1 MRHTAAIVARL
12 FALLLAPS
20 LLAQA
25 KTYAISP
32 DAKNSA
38 TFQCEDSYDQFD
50 GTTSKISGTIVA
62 DPATPSTASVSLTID
77 LNSLDTGVSLRNKEM
92 REKYLETAKWPLGK
106 FKSVSV
112 SGPASI
118 AANAPAEVSVTG
130 DLTIHNITKRVTI
143 PVRVV
148 VIPDGRIHA
157 TTNFNVHMPDF
168 GIRVPHNILVT
179 VNDDVPV
186 RIEVWG
192 KTKD

>member
-1 MRHTAAIVARL
+1 MRLAPAVLLLSVALSGPAL
-12 FALLLAPS
+12 FADS
-20 LLAQA
+20 
-25 KTYAISP
+25 KTYTIAA

-62 DPATPSTASVSLTID
+62 DPANPSTASVLLTID
-77 LNSLDTGVSLRNKEM
+77 LNSLDTGVALRNKEM
-92 REKYLETAKWPLGK
+92 REKYLETVKWPTGM

-118 AANAPAEVSVTG
+118 APNTPAEISVTG
-130 DLTIHNITKRVTI
+130 DLTIHNVTKRVTV

-148 VIPDGRIHA
+148 VIPDGRLHA
-157 TTNFNVHMPDF
+157 TTEFKVRMPDF

-179 VNDDVPV
+179 VNDEVPV
-186 RIEVWG
+186 RIDVWA
-192 KTKD
+192 K